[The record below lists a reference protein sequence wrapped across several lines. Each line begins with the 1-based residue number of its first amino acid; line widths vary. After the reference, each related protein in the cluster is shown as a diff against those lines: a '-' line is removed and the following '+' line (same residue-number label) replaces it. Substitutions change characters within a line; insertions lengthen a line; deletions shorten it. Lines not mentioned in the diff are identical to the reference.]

1 MLRPAAP
8 ARPAVALSLLAVG
21 ALALVGCGGGGGEAS
36 SSSADASE
44 SAPTGAGSD
53 LTDEQEERVEAL
65 EDVLLTPETAPDG
78 VFTDMETQAG
88 GDGEPISTSLSL
100 TGVTP
105 TGACADLIE
114 QINTQQAPGLG
125 GALAQYE
132 VDPAAVTGL
141 AGSQAGAFGMVAV
154 TDDGTDLLAPFG
166 ELADTCGTFGDPDG
180 VEAAFTKVPGVPDA
194 VHIALGNSGM
204 DTAVFT
210 MTVGGVTDGDEL
222 VYLGMVGLDEEIA
235 AETLRAQVEA
245 FEARE
250 R

>member
-44 SAPTGAGSD
+44 SAPTGAGSN

-65 EDVLLTPETAPDG
+65 EDVLLTPQTASDG
-78 VFTDMETQAG
+78 VFTDMETQVG
-88 GDGEPISTSLSL
+88 GGGEPISTSLSL

-154 TDDGTDLLAPFG
+154 TDDGPRIL
-166 ELADTCGTFGDPDG
+166 
-180 VEAAFTKVPGVPDA
+180 
-194 VHIALGNSGM
+194 
-204 DTAVFT
+204 TA
-210 MTVGGVTDGDEL
+210 
-222 VYLGMVGLDEEIA
+222 
-235 AETLRAQVEA
+235 R
-245 FEARE
+245 
-250 R
+250 